1 MGQRACLIFQS
12 TLPARGA
19 TGRDMIWYANKD
31 ISIHAPREGSD
42 LVGGVFG
49 REQYQFQS
57 TLPARGATIK
67 TYQDLLAVGISI
79 HAPREGSDT
88 GSMPHRDAARGFQST
103 LPARGAT
110 RSSAPAPSGVP
121 DFNPRSPRGERLIST
136 LARRARLSFQST
148 LPARGAT
155 QVVQHGVVLLG
166 ISIHAPREGSDPGK
180 AGRHHCGT
188 DFNPRSPRGER
199 PFRLCL
205 FQAPIAF
212 QSTLPARGATTAHFG
227 VLNFSPYFNPRSP
240 RGERRNLICAAL
252 IQYNFNPRSPRGERL
267 GNTLVGQ
274 STRMISIHAP
284 REGSDMIS
292 AIWAV

>member
-110 RSSAPAPSGVP
+110 CPPQEWTRS
-121 DFNPRSPRGERLIST
+121 RI
-136 LARRARLSFQST
+136 FQST

-155 QVVQHGVVLLG
+155 
-166 ISIHAPREGSDPGK
+166 PPK
-180 AGRHHCGT
+180 TFC
-188 DFNPRSPRGER
+188 SPNV
-199 PFRLCL
+199 
-205 FQAPIAF
+205 
-212 QSTLPARGATTAHFG
+212 T
-227 VLNFSPYFNPRSP
+227 NFNPRSP
-240 RGERRNLICAAL
+240 RGERR
-252 IQYNFNPRSPRGERL
+252 
-267 GNTLVGQ
+267 
-274 STRMISIHAP
+274 
-284 REGSDMIS
+284 
-292 AIWAV
+292 